1 MFMKQ
6 ITEIKVA
13 LAPFNTASKSSRLF
27 LNHVNTNSARKVNPT
42 IKIATDVLSDPAAP
56 SHIQVVYRDGQKI
69 ALDSD
74 KMKISNIL
82 QVVNKHAK
90 KLEEIEQ
97 AKSW

>member
-1 MFMKQ
+1 MF
-6 ITEIKVA
+6 
-13 LAPFNTASKSSRLF
+13 RLF
-27 LNHVNTNSARKVNPT
+27 LNRVNTNGARKVNPN
-42 IKIATDVLSDPAAP
+42 IKINTNILSDPTAP
-56 SHIQVVYRDGQKI
+56 SHIQVVYRKWTLFCSKKYLILTGECCIGDGQKL
-69 ALDSD
+69 AFEAD

>member
-1 MFMKQ
+1 
-6 ITEIKVA
+6 
-13 LAPFNTASKSSRLF
+13 
-27 LNHVNTNSARKVNPT
+27 LNYVNTNGARKVNPT

-56 SHIQVVYRDGQKI
+56 SHIQVVYRKCESCICCNDMIAIIKKTVLGDGQKL
-69 ALDSD
+69 ALEGD
-74 KMKISNIL
+74 KMKINNIL

>member
-1 MFMKQ
+1 M
-6 ITEIKVA
+6 
-13 LAPFNTASKSSRLF
+13 
-27 LNHVNTNSARKVNPT
+27 NPT

-56 SHIQVVYRDGQKI
+56 SRIQVVYRKNLVNSNLKESEFHCIYSSCQFFFFFFTGDGQKL

>member
-1 MFMKQ
+1 MFMRQ

-13 LAPFNTASKSSRLF
+13 LAPFNAASKSSRLF
-27 LNHVNTNSARKVNPT
+27 LNRVNTNGARKVNPT
-42 IKIATDVLSDPAAP
+42 IKINTSILSDVNAP
-56 SHIQVVYRDGQKI
+56 SHIQVVYRDGQKL
-69 ALDSD
+69 ALEAD
-74 KMKISNIL
+74 KMKINNIL

>member
-1 MFMKQ
+1 M
-6 ITEIKVA
+6 
-13 LAPFNTASKSSRLF
+13 
-27 LNHVNTNSARKVNPT
+27 NPT

-56 SHIQVVYRDGQKI
+56 SHIQVVYRKSCQQSEREFKCILMSNFAGDGQKL